1 VFEPITTARL
11 VIRQMHRDDAESL
24 WLRRNDPEVA
34 RLEAWTI
41 PFPRERAV
49 ERVAEVAAM
58 DGPANGDWWMAAIT
72 DRATGEV
79 IGDLAVRLTWG
90 GRSAEVGY
98 TLMRAAWGKG
108 YAVEAVE
115 ALVVYLF
122 DVIGV
127 SRLSGML
134 HPDNRASAMVLER
147 TGFLF
152 EGHTRNSFWVGDEVS
167 DDWLYGMTR
176 EDWVA
181 WRDRPRTPP
190 GDVRL
195 VEITADDLLDVYRLA
210 THKSQESFVA
220 PMPKSLAQALV
231 PPLEDGHPLKPWY
244 RAIEADGV
252 LAGFVMMALRDDHPA
267 EPFLW
272 RLLVDRMHQRRGIA
286 RRALGLVED
295 EMRALGATAM
305 LVSWVDGKGSPTPFY
320 EARGYVRTGEVD
332 HGEAEARKTL

>member
-1 VFEPITTARL
+1 MFEPITTARL
-11 VIRQMHRDDAESL
+11 VIRPMRPDDAESL

-34 RLEAWTI
+34 RLQNWAI

-49 ERVAEVAAM
+49 EIVAEVAAM
-58 DGPANGDWWMAAIT
+58 DGPANDDWWMAAIT

-79 IGDLAVRLTWG
+79 IGDLAVHLTWG
-90 GRSAEVGY
+90 GRSAEIGY
-98 TLMRAAWGKG
+98 TLARAHWSKG
-108 YAVEAVE
+108 YAIEAVE

-122 DVIGV
+122 EVLGV
-127 SRLSGML
+127 SRLSGTL

-152 EGHTRNSFWVGDEVS
+152 EGHTHDSYWVGDEVS

-176 EDWVA
+176 ADWVA

-190 GDVRL
+190 DDVRL
-195 VEITADDLLDVYRLA
+195 VELTPDTLMDVYRLA

-244 RAIEADGV
+244 RAIEADSA
-252 LAGFVMMALRDDHPA
+252 LAGFVMLALSDDHLA
-267 EPFLW
+267 EPYLW
-272 RLLVDRMHQRRGIA
+272 RLLIDRMHQRRGIA
-286 RRALGLVED
+286 GRALDLVEE
-295 EMRALGATAM
+295 EMRARGVIAM
-305 LVSWVDGKGSPTPFY
+305 LVSWVDGRGSPAPFY
-320 EARGYVRTGEVD
+320 ETRGYARTGEVED
-332 HGEAEARKTL
+332 GEAVARKAL